1 MIERS
6 RRLIIRKLS
15 SNDLNDFREIITQK
29 EVARMAGFAPV
40 SSLLVLFI
48 SNVTKWCLGL

>member
-1 MIERS
+1 MKEVED
-6 RRLIIRKLS
+6 LIIRKLS

-40 SSLLVLFI
+40 SSFASFYLSQMLQ
-48 SNVTKWCLGL
+48 NGAWG